1 MESEFDKI
9 QQEILETEQSY
20 KVSKRLIELAQ
31 KDLDDILSRLNEK
44 DDRKI
49 DGIEIKSSL
58 KAEVN
63 KNIQQWMEQIGNDD
77 INLEY
82 DTELYDYLKD
92 YFDVKDSELALG
104 ELHKSRFETE
114 FLRAALKIHLQNL
127 DEQINDLKD
136 NALANY
142 YEIESKPWLYAD
154 EEEEE
159 DNEDDDDSPMMANM
173 VPSYDPNVTQFALI
187 NKLEKKLRALLK
199 AVLKQ
204 QDNWYE
210 NYIPKEIKF
219 GLQKRNQKNP
229 NFPELLEN
237 KSLELIDLLMFKDY
251 QLIITSNYSQY
262 TLFKNIFPNIH
273 YVTERLIEAS
283 IFRNQIAHS
292 NQLAPDQELTLTN
305 LTNELVM
312 HANEYLGVNE

>member
-31 KDLDDILSRLNEK
+31 KDLNEILSRLNEK

-114 FLRAALKIHLQNL
+114 FLRAALKIHLENL
-127 DEQINDLKD
+127 DEQIDDLKHD
-136 NALANY
+136 ALAN

-159 DNEDDDDSPMMANM
+159 DEDDEDSQVMASM
-173 VPSYDPNVTQFALI
+173 APSYDPNVTQFALI

-210 NYIPKEIKF
+210 NYIPNQIKF

-262 TLFKNIFPNIH
+262 ELFKNIFPNIH
-273 YVTERLIEAS
+273 YLTERLIEAS

>member
-9 QQEILETEQSY
+9 QQEILETEKSY

-63 KNIQQWMEQIGNDD
+63 KNIQQWIEQIGNDD

-159 DNEDDDDSPMMANM
+159 DNDSPMMANM

>member
-1 MESEFDKI
+1 MESKFDEICK
-9 QQEILETEQSY
+9 EILETEQSY
-20 KVSKRLIELAQ
+20 KVIKNSIQFYQKR
-31 KDLDDILSRLNEK
+31 LDDILSRLNER

-49 DGIEIKSSL
+49 DGIEIKPSL

-63 KNIQQWMEQIGNDD
+63 RNINEWTEQMADD
-77 INLEY
+77 NIHLEY
-82 DTELYDYLKD
+82 DTELYSFLKD
-92 YFDVKDSELALG
+92 YFDVKDSELELG
-104 ELHKSRFETE
+104 KIYRDRLELE
-114 FLRAALKIHLQNL
+114 FLRAAFKIHLHNL

-136 NALANY
+136 DALENY
-142 YEIESKPWLYAD
+142 EVESKPWLYAD

-159 DNEDDDDSPMMANM
+159 EENDEDSQVMASM
-173 VPSYDPNVTQFALI
+173 APSYDPNVTQFALI

-210 NYIPKEIKF
+210 NYIPNQIKF